1 MLKLG
6 DASIAA
12 AFTARSAS
20 VTSCVSVILQARP
33 SHLPSHLPPRSP
45 SRHYARMYTMA
56 LHSLW
61 RRSPSACVP
70 AALQGRCTL
79 VTTIQMFQILA
90 LNCLVSAYGLSVPHP
105 LPPTPAPPPS
115 NPHPDSLPR
124 TSHSYPPAHLR
135 SPRPYPLPPAQ
146 VLHLRGVRM
155 GDTQATATGLATALF
170 FLFVSGS
177 RPLHRLSPR
186 RPPASVLAPYVFF
199 SVLAQFA
206 VHLGLLIQALPSYH
220 PSLTQHHPHH
230 MTIPTT

>member
-1 MLKLG
+1 
-6 DASIAA
+6 
-12 AFTARSAS
+12 
-20 VTSCVSVILQARP
+20 
-33 SHLPSHLPPRSP
+33 
-45 SRHYARMYTMA
+45 MA
-56 LHSLW
+56 PLS
-61 RRSPSACVP
+61 
-70 AALQGRCTL
+70 
-79 VTTIQMFQILA
+79 
-90 LNCLVSAYGLSVPHP
+90 LSVCARRAAGPVHAGDDHP
-105 LPPTPAPPPS
+105 DVPDPRAQLSRLRLRPLRAAPPPS
-115 NPHPDSLPR
+115 NPRTPSLQPSHPLPPTLALPPSNHHPNHHPDSLPR

-206 VHLGLLIQALPSYH
+206 VHLGLLIQALPSHH
-220 PSLTQHHPHH
+220 PSLTQHHPHN

>member
-1 MLKLG
+1 MAPLSL
-6 DASIAA
+6 SVC
-12 AFTARSAS
+12 AR
-20 VTSCVSVILQARP
+20 
-33 SHLPSHLPPRSP
+33 H
-45 SRHYARMYTMA
+45 
-56 LHSLW
+56 
-61 RRSPSACVP
+61 
-70 AALQGRCTL
+70 LQGRCTL

-105 LPPTPAPPPS
+105 LPPTLAPPSS
-115 NPHPDSLPR
+115 NPRTPSLQP
-124 TSHSYPPAHLR
+124 SHSLPPAHLR

-220 PSLTQHHPHH
+220 PPLGSI
-230 MTIPTT
+230 IPTTSPSLPRFPLPPSVRPRAHP